1 MKKLLIIIPILF
13 FICCQDGIEK
23 VDVSQTLQ
31 KDIFVLE
38 KDLANFKKS
47 ADANSDQK
55 LLQNEFLT
63 CRKSFKKIE
72 WAIAYFNANAHRFIN
87 GPALDEL
94 ETAENKF
101 LPPNGFQVIE
111 PLIFPSFD
119 KNKQADL
126 NREILVLQANIK
138 QIKIHLQN
146 VTLSDDLVFDALK
159 SDIVRLITLGITGFD
174 SPVAQLSVQE
184 AVFSLEGLKKYII
197 FLDCDKLHKTEF
209 DAFIK
214 KCEEAKMYCQ
224 NNNNFND
231 FDRVTFIKNHL
242 NPLYRDLKFIKK
254 LCQITSVAKNNPL
267 LESAETIFG
276 ASVFNVDAFIPS
288 KEFAYSKE
296 KVTLGEKLFYDTQL
310 SVDND
315 RNCATCHKPEL
326 AFTDG
331 MKKNVSIEGQ
341 NLYRN
346 TPTLTYAGLQ
356 NAQFWDLRQIDLEKQ
371 SFDVIANKDEMHGS
385 LDIIIPKL
393 KKDKTYID
401 LNKKAFPEAK
411 TIENWHVQNA
421 IASYV
426 RSLNKFNSK
435 FDNYFSGKSNDFSN
449 EEKLGFNIFAGKG
462 KCASCH
468 FIPLFNGTVPPNY
481 AKSEQEVIG
490 TPETLLGKKISVDF
504 GVYNIYQ
511 MPQLKNAFKTPTLR
525 NVAKTSPYMHNG
537 VFTTLEQVV
546 NFYNKGGDG
555 FKYQVDNLTLPF
567 DKLNLTEKEE
577 KALVVFMKTLND
589 L

>member
-1 MKKLLIIIPILF
+1 MKKLLFILPF
-13 FICCQDGIEK
+13 LLLTACQKGIK
-23 VDVSQTLQ
+23 KIDISQTLQ
-31 KDIFVLE
+31 KDIFLLE
-38 KDLANFKKS
+38 KDLADFKKL
-47 ADANSDQK
+47 AENNADQK
-55 LLQNEFLT
+55 LLQNEFLK
-63 CRKSFKKIE
+63 CRKSFKNIE
-72 WAIAYFNANAHRFIN
+72 WAIAYFNPNAHRFIN

-111 PLIFPSFD
+111 PLIFPAFSIE
-119 KNKQADL
+119 NNAQL
-126 NREILVLQANIK
+126 STEILVLQSNIK
-138 QIKIHLQN
+138 LMKIHLQN
-146 VTLSDDLVFDALK
+146 VTLSDDLVLDALK
-159 SDIVRLITLGITGFD
+159 SDVLRLITLGITGFD

-184 AVFSLEGLKKYII
+184 ATYSLDGLKKYIL
-197 FLDCDKLHKTEF
+197 FLDGNKSYEKQFNVFLQ
-209 DAFIK
+209 
-214 KCEEAKMYCQ
+214 KCEVAKKYCQ
-224 NNNNFND
+224 SNNNFNN
-231 FDRVTFIKNHL
+231 FDRVTFIKNYL
-242 NPLYRDLKFIKK
+242 NPIFRDLKSIKK
-254 LCQITSVAKNNPL
+254 SCNIASVVKNNPIL
-267 LESAETIFG
+267 DSAETIFG
-276 ASVFNVDAFIPS
+276 ADVFDVNAFIPS
-288 KEFAYSKE
+288 SEFEYSKE
-296 KVTLGEKLFYDTQL
+296 KVALGEKLFYDKQL
-310 SVDND
+310 SLNND

-331 MKKNVSIEGQ
+331 LSKNVSIEGQ

-346 TPTLTYAGLQ
+346 TPALTYAGLQ
-356 NAQFWDLRQIDLEKQ
+356 TAQFWDLRQIDLEKQ

-385 LDIIIPKL
+385 LDVIIPKL
-393 KKDKTYID
+393 KKDEEYIF
-401 LNKKAFPEAK
+401 LNKKAFPKSAS
-411 TIENWHVQNA
+411 IENWHVQNA

-435 FDNYFSGKSNDFSN
+435 FDNYFSGKSNEFSD

-490 TPETLLGKKISVDF
+490 TPETLNGKSISVDL

-511 MPQLKNAFKTPTLR
+511 MPQLRNAFKTPTLR
-525 NVAKTSPYMHNG
+525 NVAITAPYMHNG

-555 FKYQVDNLTLPF
+555 FKYKVDNLTLPF
-567 DKLNLTEKEE
+567 DKLKLTDQESRT
-577 KALVVFMKTLND
+577 LVVFMNTLND

>member
-1 MKKLLIIIPILF
+1 MKKLVLIIPVLF
-13 FICCQDGIEK
+13 LFSCHSDIKK
-23 VDVSQTLQ
+23 VDISQTLQ

-38 KDLANFKKS
+38 KDLENFKKL
-47 ADANSDQK
+47 AETNSSQK
-55 LLQNEFLT
+55 LLQDDFLK
-63 CRKSFKKIE
+63 CRKSFKNIE
-72 WAIAYFNANAHRFIN
+72 WAIAYFNSNAHRFIN

-111 PLIFPSFD
+111 PLIFPAFD
-119 KNKQADL
+119 VKNKLELAK
-126 NREILVLQANIK
+126 EILVLQSNIK
-138 QIKIHLQN
+138 LMKIHLQN
-146 VTLSDDLVFDALK
+146 VTLSNDLVFDALK
-159 SDIVRLITLGITGFD
+159 SDIIRLITLGITGFD
-174 SPVAQLSVQE
+174 SPVAQLSIQE
-184 AVFSLEGLKKYII
+184 AVYSLEGLQKYIL
-197 FLDCDKLHKTEF
+197 FLEANKSHKTEI

-214 KCEEAKMYCQ
+214 KCEEAKSYCK

-242 NPLYRDLKFIKK
+242 NLLFKDLKSIKK
-254 LCQITSVAKNNPL
+254 LCNIASVEKNNPI

-276 ASVFNVDAFIPS
+276 ANVFDVNAFIPS
-288 KEFAYSKE
+288 KEFAYSAD
-296 KVTLGEKLFYDTQL
+296 KVALGEKLFYDKQL
-310 SVDND
+310 SLNND
-315 RNCATCHKPEL
+315 RNCATCHNPEL

-331 MKKNVSIEGQ
+331 LKKNVSIEGQ

-393 KKDKTYID
+393 KKDNAYVV
-401 LNKKAFPEAK
+401 LNKKAFPKAT

-435 FDNYFSGKSNDFSN
+435 FDNYFSGKSNEYSD

-490 TPETLLGKKISVDF
+490 TPETLAGKAISVDL

-525 NVAKTSPYMHNG
+525 NVAITSPYMHNG

-555 FKYQVDNLTLPF
+555 FKYEVDNLTLPF
-567 DKLNLTEKEE
+567 DKLNLSVKEE